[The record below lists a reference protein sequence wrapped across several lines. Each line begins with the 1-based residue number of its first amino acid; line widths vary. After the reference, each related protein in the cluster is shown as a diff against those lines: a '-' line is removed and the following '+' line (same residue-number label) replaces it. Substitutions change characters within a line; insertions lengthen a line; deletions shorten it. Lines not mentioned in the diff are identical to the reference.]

1 MAEEN
6 VLMAFDRIGSTL
18 LRASAERTVEAA
30 HIRDVRSPRASPII
44 SVHASLHM
52 PLEKAAAE
60 RLITVAFLNK
70 SSATTIRAEGFL
82 NAWI

>member
-6 VLMAFDRIGSTL
+6 VLMEFDRIGSTL

-44 SVHASLHM
+44 SVHAPLHM
-52 PLEKAAAE
+52 PLEKAVAE
-60 RLITVAFLNK
+60 RLIAVAFLNK
-70 SSATTIRAEGFL
+70 SSAT
-82 NAWI
+82 